1 MLPVVE
7 GAGAPPAAPVAD
19 VPERITIGELRE
31 LLAHAEPVVLV
42 DVRTDRTYRGDG
54 LRAAGAVR
62 LPPEDAVRTAR
73 QLGLEHHA
81 TLVVYCA

>member
-7 GAGAPPAAPVAD
+7 ETEALRAAEA
-19 VPERITIGELRE
+19 PERITIGELRE
-31 LLAHAEPVVLV
+31 LWAHDAPLVLV
-42 DVRTDRTYRGDG
+42 DARSDRTYRADN

-62 LPPEDAVRTAR
+62 VPPDDASRTAR
-73 QLGLEHHA
+73 QLGLEQHA

>member
-7 GAGAPPAAPVAD
+7 DGEAGGAAPAAD

-31 LLAHAEPVVLV
+31 LWAHGAPVVLV
-42 DVRTDRTYRGDG
+42 DVRTDRTYRVDG

-73 QLGLEHHA
+73 QLGLEQHA

>member
-1 MLPVVE
+1 MLPVAE
-7 GAGAPPAAPVAD
+7 RTEAPRAAPTAD
-19 VPERITIGELRE
+19 VPERITMEELRE
-31 LLAHAEPVVLV
+31 LWSRGEPVILV
-42 DVRTDRTYRGDG
+42 DGRSDRTYRADS

-73 QLGLEHHA
+73 QLGLEQHA